1 MKTSTVILSLIL
13 AASLACDEKSSG
25 PASEPSAS
33 ASSAPA
39 PSASAA
45 PEPKVELPAAPPLAA
60 APLGLPAEMDTPADN
75 PMTPEK
81 VWLGERLF
89 FDKRLSK
96 DGAFSCETCHVH
108 EKGWTD
114 GLAFSKKADGGMNTR
129 NTPSLYNVGYLKSW
143 YWEGR
148 APTLEKQVTA
158 AWKGQMGT
166 EDQAIIAK
174 KLAEIPVY
182 KAAFDRAFHAAP
194 SADNVAAALA
204 SFVRTLR
211 SGDSPW
217 DKHEKGDKDAVDAEV
232 VAGQALFTGKAK
244 CALCHAP
251 PTYFDTLFHNVGVG
265 YGADGAAGDV
275 GRFKITSDVKDTG
288 AFKTPGLRS
297 VSKTGPYFH
306 DGSVATLEEA
316 VKLMV
321 AGGKKNANMDPKL
334 TPVKLTDKEV
344 GQLVAFIKSLDSSEA
359 FEKPTLP

>member
-1 MKTSTVILSLIL
+1 MKTSTAIVLLL
-13 AASLACDEKSSG
+13 LLPCFACEEKSSG
-25 PASEPSAS
+25 AASGPSASAPAAPSAS
-33 ASSAPA
+33 ASA
-39 PSASAA
+39 AA
-45 PEPKVELPAAPPLAA
+45 PEVKLPPPPAVAP
-60 APLGLPAEMDTPADN
+60 APLGLPAEQETPADN

-81 VWLGERLF
+81 VWLGEQLF

-96 DGAFSCETCHVH
+96 DGAFSCETCHLH
-108 EKGWTD
+108 DKGWTD
-114 GLAFSKKADGGMNTR
+114 GLAFSKKADGGMNVR

-182 KAAFDRAFHAAP
+182 KAGFERAFHAAP
-194 SADNVAAALA
+194 SPENVAQALA

-211 SGDSPW
+211 SGDSAW
-217 DKHEKGDKDAVDAEV
+217 DKHEKGDKDAVNEEV
-232 VAGQALFTGKAK
+232 LAGQALFTGKAK

-251 PTYFDTLFHNVGVG
+251 PTYFDTLYHNVGVG
-265 YGADGAAGDV
+265 YGADGAAQDV

-316 VKLMV
+316 VKFMI
-321 AGGKKNANMDPKL
+321 AGGKKTPNLDPKL
-334 TPVKLTDKEV
+334 TPVKLTDKEL
-344 GQLVAFIKSLDSSEA
+344 GQLVAFIKSLDSTEP
-359 FEKPTLP
+359 FENPKLP